1 MDSVMHEHAAHTT
14 WFREFYIEV
23 INLKR
28 LIQSEKNQPEM
39 FRAKTDDEKAESG
52 SKALVE
58 TVSKRLLHQ
67 LEKQELTFNQGVS
80 EGYAYE
86 RYKSTQFVMAA
97 LADEIFLQ
105 MDWVGREDWK
115 SRLLET
121 KLFKTSAAGNLFFQ
135 KLDFLLQQRDPIYLE
150 QAQVF
155 LMALGLGFQ
164 GKYRDEEQGPARLAH
179 YRQEL
184 FTMIFG
190 QKPDFG
196 ERSQE
201 LCPQAYSY
209 CLKEGMGLKLLYPR
223 MWLILLGFLVLGM
236 AFLSFW
242 AWEVLIFQLETVLS

>member
-1 MDSVMHEHAAHTT
+1 MHEHAAHTT

-58 TVSKRLLHQ
+58 TVSKRLLHH

-86 RYKSTQFVMAA
+86 HYKSTQFVMAA

-105 MDWVGREDWK
+105 MEWVGREDWQ

-121 KLFKTSAAGNLFFQ
+121 KLFKTSAAGGLFFQ
-135 KLDFLLQQRDPIYLE
+135 KLDMLLKQRDSVNLE
-150 QAQVF
+150 QAQVY
-155 LMALGLGFQ
+155 LMALSLGFQ
-164 GKYRDEEQGPARLAH
+164 GKYRGEEQGSNKLSY

-184 FTMIFG
+184 FTMIFD
-190 QKPDFG
+190 QKSG
-196 ERSQE
+196 LVESSQE
-201 LCPQAYSY
+201 LCPQAYAC
-209 CLKEGMGLKLLYPR
+209 CLDEGMGLNLLHPR
-223 MWLILLGFLVLGM
+223 KWLILLGFLVLGM
-236 AFLSFW
+236 TLVSFG
-242 AWEVLIFQLETVLS
+242 AWESLIFDFEREVGPGN